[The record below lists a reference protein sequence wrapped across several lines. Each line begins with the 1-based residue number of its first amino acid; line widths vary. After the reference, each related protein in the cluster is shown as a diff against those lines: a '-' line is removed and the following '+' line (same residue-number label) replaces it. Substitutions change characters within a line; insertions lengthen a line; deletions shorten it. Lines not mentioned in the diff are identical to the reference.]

1 MKGILLM
8 FLIVVVIIGVIYTV
22 RNSDGETIVDQKRHA
37 VNEARGMLMQTKV
50 VRIREALNTY
60 FMDNG
65 AYPEMLDLLV
75 PDYIRTK
82 QEITD
87 PWGMAIRIERDDT
100 LTTVIHSA
108 GPDTQWDTDDDIW
121 REI

>member
-1 MKGILLM
+1 M